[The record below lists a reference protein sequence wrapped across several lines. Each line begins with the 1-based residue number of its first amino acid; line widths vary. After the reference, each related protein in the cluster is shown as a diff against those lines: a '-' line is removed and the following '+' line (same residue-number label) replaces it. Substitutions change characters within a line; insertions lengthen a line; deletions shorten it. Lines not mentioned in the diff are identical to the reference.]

1 MKQRRMRRAD
11 VLLTGLLIGAILLCI
26 LEIADRCGRTAYR
39 STKVE
44 TAGNSVQVPE
54 LPPRVALTFDDGPH
68 PVNTEKLLD
77 GLRERGVH
85 ATFFLIGQSCETYP
99 DVVKAI
105 CRDGHVIGNHTY
117 SHLRLTEWNAEVYVE
132 ELQKT
137 NEIITSITGDDPC
150 YMRPPCGFMNKKVEK
165 AMDMIPVLW
174 NVDPLDW
181 GTKNADNIVNRVLR
195 DVRDGQII
203 LLHDVY
209 ASSVEAALRIVD
221 ALTERGYEF
230 VTVDEI
236 LHMD

>member
-1 MKQRRMRRAD
+1 MKQRRMCRTEI
-11 VLLTGLLIGAILLCI
+11 LLTGLLIGAILLCI
-26 LEIADRCGRTAYR
+26 LEIADRCGRTPCR
-39 STKVE
+39 SAKVE
-44 TAGNSVQVPE
+44 TAGHSAQAPE
-54 LPPRVALTFDDGPH
+54 LPPRIALTFDDGPH

-99 DVVKAI
+99 EVVEAI

-117 SHLRLTEWNAEVYVE
+117 SHLRLTEWNAESYVE

-137 NEIITSITGDDPC
+137 NEIIASITGDDPC
-150 YMRPPCGFMNKKVEK
+150 YMRPPCGYMNRKVES
-165 AMDMIPVLW
+165 AMDLIPVLW
-174 NVDPLDW
+174 TVDPLDW
-181 GTKNADNIVNRVLR
+181 DTKNADNIVNRVLR
-195 DVRDGQII
+195 DARDGQII
-203 LLHDVY
+203 LMHDVY

-236 LHMD
+236 LYME